1 MKKYQST
8 IADAYFLERKGLLR
22 RARTV
27 WQDIAV
33 CEGNDCKDRELAWRQ
48 LDLLDAVMEQKQRE
62 LKEQLKMYPDRKVNA
77 EEDRQKVI
85 AYFKSGFSASQI
97 QCLMQRSGAFIYS
110 CKKDIQ

>member
-8 IADAYFLERKGLLR
+8 IADAYFFEQKGLLR

-33 CEGNDCKDRELAWRQ
+33 RDDNTREDRELAWQR

-62 LKEQLKMYPDRKVNA
+62 LTAQLKMYPDRKINA

-85 AYFKSGFSASQI
+85 AFFKSGLSASQI
-97 QCLMQRSGAFIYS
+97 
-110 CKKDIQ
+110 